1 MPIKRLSSPLEWEK
15 NGVIKEKTVTFFSG
29 ASMLLCTGQV
39 LNKQILDHDKE
50 FSFFFFLGFPS
61 LKPKDYKKP

>member
-1 MPIKRLSSPLEWEK
+1 MSLPLEWEK
-15 NGVIKEKTVTFFSG
+15 NGVIKEKAVTFFSG
-29 ASMLLCTGQV
+29 ASTGQV

-61 LKPKDYKKP
+61 LKPKDYEEP

>member
-1 MPIKRLSSPLEWEK
+1 MGKEW
-15 NGVIKEKTVTFFSG
+15 GHKEKAVTFFSG
-29 ASMLLCTGQV
+29 ASMLLCTAQV

-61 LKPKDYKKP
+61 LKPKDYEEP